1 MYTNAAI
8 KLLDLALDLD
18 EGKEDEVREI
28 LKNVRITLELGSVVA
43 SGIGLIV
50 EAYKSPEK
58 TEAERV
64 EVLISLRA
72 KLENY
77 KAL

>member
-1 MYTNAAI
+1 MYTDAAL

-43 SGIGLIV
+43 SGIGLII
-50 EAYKSPEK
+50 ESYKSPEK

-64 EVLISLRA
+64 EALISLRA
-72 KLENY
+72 KLEDY
-77 KAL
+77 KEL